1 MSGRGGTEWILGRLH
16 PGPGCNNSLF
26 LDADRNVLS
35 HPSILLVVLL
45 NVSLNTLPVLALR
58 VSYQAFKK
66 KHPKVRVAGV
76 PIAHS
81 QSPSWEQR
89 SKDVWSWGWEIGD
102 PYTHPVP
109 SGGAQ

>member
-1 MSGRGGTEWILGRLH
+1 M
-16 PGPGCNNSLF
+16 
-26 LDADRNVLS
+26 LS
-35 HPSILLVVLL
+35 HPSVLLVVLL

-81 QSPSWEQR
+81 QSPRWEQGPKGLQ
-89 SKDVWSWGWEIGD
+89 S
-102 PYTHPVP
+102 
-109 SGGAQ
+109 